1 MCQQL
6 ANMKADKKELNE
18 MRAKLTSQ
26 VQEMTTSAEF
36 TASLSNFSSDVTQK
50 LLDLRSEVFTRVAD
64 LNT

>member
-1 MCQQL
+1 
-6 ANMKADKKELNE
+6 MKADKKELNE
-18 MRAKLTSQ
+18 MRAKLTAQ
-26 VQEMTTSAEF
+26 VQEMATSAEF